1 MAVLRAFTKTFAMAG
16 LRLGYGI
23 CREAGLWEQLYKNR
37 QPWSVS
43 LPAQVAGVA
52 ALEPQACGEYLERT
66 RELLRQ
72 QREALTSGLEGLG
85 FKVYPSNANYL
96 LFKAPWEIKGEADS
110 LYEQCRLR
118 GILIRDCKNF
128 TGLTAGYYRVCVGRQ
143 EENLYLLEQ
152 LGQILDKGE
161 GRQ

>member
-1 MAVLRAFTKTFAMAG
+1 M
-16 LRLGYGI
+16 RLLSWI
-23 CREAGLWEQLYKNR
+23 
-37 QPWSVS
+37 
-43 LPAQVAGVA
+43 
-52 ALEPQACGEYLERT
+52 
-66 RELLRQ
+66 LLR
-72 QREALTSGLEGLG
+72 RKPE
-85 FKVYPSNANYL
+85 KMC
-96 LFKAPWEIKGEADS
+96 IRDR
-110 LYEQCRLR
+110 CRLR